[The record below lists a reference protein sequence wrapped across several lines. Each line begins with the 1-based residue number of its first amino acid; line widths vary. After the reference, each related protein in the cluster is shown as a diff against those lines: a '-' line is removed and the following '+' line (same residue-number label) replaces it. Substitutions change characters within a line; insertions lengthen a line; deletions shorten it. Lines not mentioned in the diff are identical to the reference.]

1 MAYTFASRIR
11 SPLWHARAGLFVMLA
26 TVLLWTSPYPAHS
39 EEAVPAPSNQPASKS
54 DDCERSAFR
63 VVVDV
68 GHTVE
73 KPGADSSRGVT
84 EYSFNLKLANEV
96 MQALSKAGFEKAVR
110 LITTAAPVR
119 GLLERAQRANNM
131 RADLFLSIHHDS
143 VPDNLLETWNY
154 EGQQRSFSDRFKGY
168 ALFISKENANPK
180 GSLEFGHFLGEEL
193 ETRGLHYTPH
203 YTLPLMGR
211 RRHELLD
218 AEAGVYR
225 YDQLVVLRKTLM
237 PAVLMEAGS
246 IINRD
251 EELELGN
258 PERRALTSAAVA
270 AAVEDFCAT
279 QARPSHNQQVKQPRM
294 RMLPHRQAGTIAI
307 RSRADVQAGEK

>member
-1 MAYTFASRIR
+1 MSKLPLTSSALLVPFAA
-11 SPLWHARAGLFVMLA
+11 LLLFAG
-26 TVLLWTSPYPAHS
+26 SYPARS
-39 EEAVPAPSNQPASKS
+39 QPPVPQASKPT
-54 DDCERSAFR
+54 DCDRSAFR

-84 EYSFNLKLANEV
+84 EYSFNLRLANEV
-96 MQALSKAGFEKAVR
+96 QQALVSAGFEKIVR
-110 LITTAAPVR
+110 LITEAAPLR
-119 GLLERAQRANNM
+119 GLVERAERANSM
-131 RADLFLSIHHDS
+131 RADLFISIHHDS
-143 VPDNLLETWNY
+143 VPDNLLETWEY
-154 EGQQRSFSDRFKGY
+154 DGQQRSFSDRFKGF
-168 ALFISKENANPK
+168 ALFISNENANPK

-193 ETRGLHYTPH
+193 QARGLRYTPH
-203 YTLPLMGR
+203 YTLPLMGH

-251 EELELGN
+251 EELELAT
-258 PERRALTSAAVA
+258 PERRAATSAAVA

-279 QARPSHNQQVKQPRM
+279 RSHPSHYLQAKQPRI
-294 RMLPHRQAGTIAI
+294 RVRPHRQAATIPI
-307 RSRADVQAGEK
+307 PPRAELLSSEK

>member
-1 MAYTFASRIR
+1 MAHAFANRIR
-11 SPLWHARAGLFVMLA
+11 SPLWHAGTGLFVMLA
-26 TVLLWTSPYPAHS
+26 TALLWTSPYPAHS
-39 EEAVPAPSNQPASKS
+39 AEAVPAPSNQPAIKS
-54 DDCERSAFR
+54 NDCERSAFR

-68 GHTVE
+68 GHTVG

-84 EYSFNLKLANEV
+84 EYSFNLNLANEV
-96 MQALSKAGFEKAVR
+96 MQALTKAGFEKAVR
-110 LITTAAPVR
+110 LITAAAPVQ
-119 GLLERAQRANNM
+119 GLLERAERANRM
-131 RADLFLSIHHDS
+131 RADLLLSIHHNS

-168 ALFISKENANPK
+168 SLFISKENANPK

-237 PAVLMEAGS
+237 SAVLMEAGS

-251 EELELGN
+251 EELELAS

-279 QARPSHNQQVKQPRM
+279 QARPSHDQQAKQPRI
-294 RMLPHRQAGTIAI
+294 RMLAHRQAGAIAI

>member
-1 MAYTFASRIR
+1 MSRI
-11 SPLWHARAGLFVMLA
+11 SKLPRAGTALLVPFA
-26 TVLLWTSPYPAHS
+26 AVLIFAGSYTAQGQEPLPA
-39 EEAVPAPSNQPASKS
+39 ASKPANC
-54 DDCERSAFR
+54 DRAAFR

-73 KPGADSSRGVT
+73 KPGADSSRGAT
-84 EYSFNLKLANEV
+84 EYSFNLRLADEV
-96 MQALSKAGFEKAVR
+96 QQALVTAGFEKTVR
-110 LITTAAPVR
+110 LITQAAPVR
-119 GLLERAQRANNM
+119 GLLERAERANSM
-131 RADLFLSIHHDS
+131 HADLFISIHHDS
-143 VPDNLLETWNY
+143 VPDNLLETWEY

-168 ALFISKENANPK
+168 ALFISNENGNRK

-193 ETRGLHYTPH
+193 EARGLRYTPH

-251 EELELGN
+251 EELELAT
-258 PERRALTSAAVA
+258 PERRAATSAAVA

-279 QARPSHNQQVKQPRM
+279 RSHPNHYLQAKQPRIHV
-294 RMLPHRQAGTIAI
+294 RPHRQAATLPLP
-307 RSRADVQAGEK
+307 SRAANLQDSGK